1 MNTPAESRPPARRKS
16 VLSKSVLRKSVLQ
29 PAALPTSVPRTIGRL
44 PLGAFLLLA
53 GISHLTVS
61 RMAFR
66 AQVPPWLPLDTD
78 FVVVASGIVEIT
90 LGLALILL
98 ARRRVLVGLVVA
110 VFFLLI
116 LPGNISQLVTQTDSF
131 GLNSDLSRGIRLL
144 FQPILVIWALWST
157 GAWKSI
163 RASRSG

>member
-1 MNTPAESRPPARRKS
+1 MTPPAESRPPA
-16 VLSKSVLRKSVLQ
+16 LRKSVLLKSVLQ
-29 PAALPTSVPRTIGRL
+29 PSALRTSVPRTIGRL
-44 PLGAFLLLA
+44 LLGAFLLLA

-61 RMAFR
+61 RVAFR

-90 LGLALILL
+90 LGLALVLL

-157 GAWKSI
+157 GAWKAI
-163 RASRSG
+163 RASRSPG